1 MTVVSQECAME
12 YKKKNANTDNSFIT
26 VLAFNSLLLSLS
38 ERAST
43 GCEQVLGV
51 CCNVLIIRGQL

>member
-12 YKKKNANTDNSFIT
+12 YKKNANTDNSFIT

-38 ERAST
+38 ERA
-43 GCEQVLGV
+43 LGV
-51 CCNVLIIRGQL
+51 SRCWVSAAMCSL